1 MQKPKSIPTYPGVY
15 IFRRG
20 STPLYV
26 GKALNLKKRVSS
38 YFTNAKSLTPKVERM
53 LVEATSLR
61 IIRAASEI
69 EALLKEA
76 ELIKKWRPRYNVL
89 MRDDKSY
96 FYVAITK
103 EIFPRIFVT
112 HQPFKERIESR
123 EKRLGKGGQRANP
136 RSILYSLPP
145 HYIGPFTDG
154 GALYTTLK
162 LLRRIFPYCTCKE
175 THKRPCLASQ
185 IGKCLGICCLR
196 QDAFELKRIGI
207 REQKKLK
214 IRYRRNVKNIQEILN
229 GKKSRLENTLTRLMK
244 SAVRKEQ
251 YEKAAIFRD
260 QIFGLEGIFEHRSA
274 LRAPQE
280 CYPWPMVESALQKTL
295 NIAGPIHRIEG
306 YDISNISG
314 TEATG
319 SMVVFSN
326 GSANK
331 KEYRKFRIKSVSG
344 SNDVAMHQEVIRRR
358 FNHPEW
364 TLPDIIVIDGGK
376 PQLNAVLKVIRSL
389 PPSPYPP
396 KTSNRFDDLK
406 FGRSGKT
413 RFSLSPPFVTALAKR
428 EEILFREH
436 GSAIRLKQREPSL
449 LHLFQR
455 IRDES
460 HRFARAYHHELRK
473 QKYRIST
480 K

>member
-1 MQKPKSIPTYPGVY
+1 MQKPKSIPSHPGVY

-26 GKALNLKKRVSS
+26 GKALNLKKRLTS
-38 YFTNAKSLTPKVERM
+38 YFQGRNQQPPKIQKM
-53 LVEATSLR
+53 LEEVTSLKT
-61 IIRAASEI
+61 IRTQSEI

-76 ELIKKWRPRYNVL
+76 ELIKKWRPKYNVL

-103 EIFPRIFVT
+103 ETFPRIFVT
-112 HQPFKERIESR
+112 HQPYKEKIESR
-123 EKRLGKGGQRANP
+123 EKRVEKNGQHGGQR
-136 RSILYSLPP
+136 SMLYSLSP

-185 IGKCLGICCLR
+185 IGKCLGVCCLHS
-196 QDAFELKRIGI
+196 DAFELKRIGK
-207 REQKKLK
+207 RNQKRLK
-214 IRYRRNVKNIQEILN
+214 IQYRRNVKNIQEILH
-229 GKKSRLENTLTRLMK
+229 GKKSRLTSALARQMK

-251 YEKAAIFRD
+251 YEKAALLRD
-260 QIFGLEGIFEHRSA
+260 QIFGLEGIFEHNTV

-280 CYPWPMVESALQKTL
+280 RYPWPMVVLALQAALK
-295 NIAGPIHRIEG
+295 IKQPIHRIEG

-326 GSANK
+326 GVADK
-331 KEYRKFRIKSVSG
+331 REYRKFRIKSVSG

-364 TLPDIIVIDGGK
+364 PSPDIIVIDGGK
-376 PQLNAVLKVIRSL
+376 PQLNAVLKELQELRIKNYESRIL
-389 PPSPYPP
+389 
-396 KTSNRFDDLK
+396 
-406 FGRSGKT
+406 
-413 RFSLSPPFVTALAKR
+413 VTALAKR
-428 EEILFREH
+428 EEILFREN
-436 GSAIRLKQREPSL
+436 GGAIRLKQREPSL

-460 HRFARAYHHELRK
+460 HRFARAYHHSLRK
-473 QKYRIST
+473 KRYQQST
-480 K
+480 Q